1 MKEFQDILSSIQQK
15 KYHPVYL
22 LEGEEPYYIDI
33 LLNHFEND
41 ILSPEERDFNYIEIY
56 GRDVDVQEIISN
68 ARRYPMFSEKILVI
82 IREAAQL
89 KKIEELEGYVANP
102 SPSTILVIDYRSKK
116 VDKRSKLYKTLKSNA
131 VIFTSEKIKDTEVPM
146 WIQNLGKQKG
156 VKIDSQEAEMLSVY
170 LGNDLQKI
178 TNELNKVFINE
189 PDIKELKV
197 ELIEKYIGI
206 SREYN
211 LIDLPNIVFLQ
222 DRNRLSRML
231 NYFVAQPKSA
241 PMAMVIGVFYST
253 INKLFLCHYTKQ
265 DFNAD
270 RQLGI
275 WTTHRQIAG
284 KYNIGQIH
292 LSLAL
297 LEEYSHKSKGVG
309 STLGDTSLLKEF
321 IAKLN
326 LILNG
331 EFR

>member
-1 MKEFQDILSSIQQK
+1 MKEFQNILSSIQQK

-22 LEGEEPYYIDI
+22 LEGEEPYYIDV
-33 LLNHFEND
+33 LLHHFEND
-41 ILSPEERDFNYIEIY
+41 ILAPEEKDFNYVEIF

-82 IREAAQL
+82 VREATQL
-89 KKIEELEGYVANP
+89 KKIEELEGYIANP
-102 SPSTILVIDYRSKK
+102 SPSTILVIDHKHKK
-116 VDKRSKLYKTLKSNA
+116 IDKRSKLYKTLKSNSL
-131 VIFTSEKIKDTEVPM
+131 IFTSEKLKEQEVPL
-146 WIQNLGKQKG
+146 WIMNLGKEKG
-156 VKIDSQEAEMLSVY
+156 VIINQQEAEMLSVY

-178 TNELNKVFINE
+178 TNELNKIFINE
-189 PDIKELKV
+189 PDLKELRV
-197 ELIEKYIGI
+197 DLIEKYIGI

-211 LIDLPNIVFLQ
+211 LIDLPNVVFLQ

-231 NYFVAQPKSA
+231 SYFAAQPKSA
-241 PMAMVIGVFYST
+241 PMAMVIGIFYST
-253 INKLFLCHYTKQ
+253 INKIFLCYYTKQ

-284 KYNIGQIH
+284 KLNIAKVH

-309 STLGDTSLLKEF
+309 STSGDTPLLKEF
-321 IAKLN
+321 IGRLN
-326 LILNG
+326 LVLFG
-331 EFR
+331 Y